1 MSLFSKLITSVGIGS
16 AKVDTKL
23 KKNYFMQGE
32 VLDGMVEILGG
43 NSNQKIDAIHLKLMT
58 LYGHE
63 GSSRLTNT
71 VLHTHKLNDSFT
83 IHAGERKEIPFSFR
97 IPLDTPITMQDP
109 ETGKNIP
116 PVWIATEADVKNA
129 IDPRD
134 KDYITIEPTK
144 VHEQILDALRVL
156 GLKFRQMESQ
166 KLPFNLKS
174 EKVFGQQYEF
184 VPTFGKYF
192 KRLEEIEV
200 YIFQGDEETT
210 VLFDVDKLRKTPFS
224 SVVDKLNLDKNKGSV
239 TFKNEQILN
248 DRRSVSDEF
257 EKIIDRVL

>member
-1 MSLFSKLITSVGIGS
+1 
-16 AKVDTKL
+16 
-23 KKNYFMQGE
+23 
-32 VLDGMVEILGG
+32 
-43 NSNQKIDAIHLKLMT
+43 
-58 LYGHE
+58 
-63 GSSRLTNT
+63 
-71 VLHTHKLNDSFT
+71 
-83 IHAGERKEIPFSFR
+83 
-97 IPLDTPITMQDP
+97 
-109 ETGKNIP
+109 
-116 PVWIATEADVKNA
+116 
-129 IDPRD
+129 
-134 KDYITIEPTK
+134 
-144 VHEQILDALRVL
+144 
-156 GLKFRQMESQ
+156 MESQ

-200 YIFQGDEETT
+200 YIFQGDVETT

-224 SVVDKLNLDKNKGSV
+224 SVVDKLNLDKNRGSV

>member
-1 MSLFSKLITSVGIGS
+1 MSLFTKLVASVGIGS

-23 KKNYFMQGE
+23 EKNSFMQGE
-32 VLDGMVEILGG
+32 MLEGIVEIYGG
-43 NSNQKIDAIHLKLMT
+43 STDQKIDAINLKLMT

-71 VLHTHKLNDSFT
+71 VIHTHRLNDPFT
-83 IHAGERKEIPFSFR
+83 IQAGGRKDIPFSFR
-97 IPLDTPITMQDP
+97 IPLETPITMQDP

-129 IDPRD
+129 IDPKD
-134 KDYITIEPTK
+134 KDYINIEPTE
-144 VHEQILDALRVL
+144 VHEKVLDALRVL

-166 KLPFNLKS
+166 RLPLNLKS
-174 EKVFGQQYEF
+174 DKVFGQQYEF

-210 VLFDVDKLRKTPFS
+210 VLFDVDKLRKNALASIADTF
-224 SVVDKLNLDKNKGSV
+224 NLDKNRGSV
-239 TFKNEQILN
+239 TFKNEQILQ
-248 DRRSVSDEF
+248 DRRSVSDKF
-257 EKIIDRVL
+257 EEIIDRVL